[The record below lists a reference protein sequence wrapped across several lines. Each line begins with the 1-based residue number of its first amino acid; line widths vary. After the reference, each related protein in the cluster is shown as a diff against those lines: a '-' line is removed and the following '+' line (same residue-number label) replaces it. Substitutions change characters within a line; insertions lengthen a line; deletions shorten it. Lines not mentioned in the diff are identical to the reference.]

1 MGLGKTLSAIVLIA
15 SDGTGAGVIDKPEPL
30 SPDFENIHLVVCPL
44 SVIGK
49 YVRPPPR
56 SR

>member
-1 MGLGKTLSAIVLIA
+1 MGLGKTLSAIALIA

-30 SPDFENIHLVVCPL
+30 SPDFEDIHLVVCPL

-49 YVRPPPR
+49 YVRPPSG